1 MQYITGKALP
11 QYWTDPDVE
20 AMEFLKNSIDN
31 KIKTLFAD
39 RRDVLFDVKRGFTRR
54 IYYTQNGVRMDDA
67 YVPGQLEYPE
77 IPEDHDIDPI
87 GRLIDRWGM
96 PWEVKAY
103 ELTRPNLPIPSTV
116 RELCPN
122 PMLLYYAQRNG
133 VSYLVIH
140 TSIF

>member
-1 MQYITGKALP
+1 MLSGTDGVEVVFLRVATVGANDRLDKSDLETRVMKASP
-11 QYWTDPDVE
+11 IFYV
-20 AMEFLKNSIDN
+20 
-31 KIKTLFAD
+31 
-39 RRDVLFDVKRGFTRR
+39 
-54 IYYTQNGVRMDDA
+54 
-67 YVPGQLEYPE
+67 YVPGEPVLRELPA
-77 IPEDHDIDPI
+77 DHDIDPI

-96 PWEVKAY
+96 NWEVSAY
-103 ELTRPNLPIPSTV
+103 ELTRPDLPIPSTV